1 MAEMERERGVRG
13 TGPSSA
19 EVGEERGF
27 GVSAEGVCGG
37 ADDSDEE
44 DAEGD
49 GDRGESDDSSSAYS
63 WG

>member
-13 TGPSSA
+13 TGPSS

-27 GVSAEGVCGG
+27 GFSEGGCGG
-37 ADDSDEE
+37 ADDSEE

-49 GDRGESDDSSSAYS
+49 GDKGGSADSSSYS